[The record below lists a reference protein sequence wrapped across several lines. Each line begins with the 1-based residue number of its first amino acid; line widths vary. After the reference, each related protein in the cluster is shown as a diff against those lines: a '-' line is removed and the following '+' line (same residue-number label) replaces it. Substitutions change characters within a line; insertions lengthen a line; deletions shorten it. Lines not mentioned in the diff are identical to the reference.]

1 MFIFTS
7 LQFSMRKA
15 LQRTILALICTVT
28 LVSAIKN
35 DSCGTGKSA
44 KRVHYPFGF
53 SSDSPIKLNCSKEGE
68 IEIQNFKVQNV
79 TTDSIIINLPAQC
92 QREIQKIEPLFGKN
106 YALSSKNSLLFQN
119 CSSSSSGCVIPTSV
133 FNGQNKLNN
142 CNGKSDNNISCFPLD
157 SESEFMSFANVT
169 GTGCKFLLLSMAVEW
184 RNNSAVSLELG
195 TAQLGWWLDHPCHCA
210 PNAKHTNLTVP
221 GGFGCR
227 CSCKEGFDGD
237 GFKDG
242 DGCQE
247 VTDCNASKY
256 MSGTCGGT
264 TRVAVLVGGVIVG
277 ASLMSTVAL
286 ICYCIRRRSYLR
298 RRMSAKRLICEAA
311 GNSSVPLYP
320 YKEVERATNGFS
332 EKQRLG
338 TGAYGTVFAGKL
350 HNDEWVAIKK
360 IRNRDNDSIEQ
371 VMNEIKL
378 ISSVNHPNLVRLL
391 GCCIENGEQILV
403 YEFMANGTLSQHL
416 QKERGKVVDFSRPH
430 SEVNLAALA
439 IDRIGRGCVDE
450 IIDPFLEPQRDAWT
464 LCSIHKVAELAFRCL
479 AFHRDMRPSMM
490 EVADELEHVRLSGWA
505 PMEENICVASSVA
518 SSWSRRLFVPHR
530 PTDCLASMEEIKDS
544 SPVSVH
550 DPWLS
555 EQSSPSTNSLLGNV
569 PINIGQ
575 NKKEPPICNI
585 TIVLNF
591 HIKFLS
597 ECQYQF
603 NLHLP
608 VFIFIYNSAIQFC
621 VSFSFSRE

>member
-1 MFIFTS
+1 MFIFAS
-7 LQFSMRKA
+7 LQFSMRKD

-79 TTDSIIINLPAQC
+79 TTDSIVINIPAQC
-92 QREIQKIEPLFGKN
+92 HREIQKIEPLFGKN

-169 GTGCKFLLLSMAVEW
+169 RTGCKFLLLSMAVEW

-247 VTDCNASKY
+247 GKPLSPEVFFSVFSNGLIAVDKGNCGRLELKFHYFNQSPNA
-256 MSGTCGGT
+256 T
-264 TRVAVLVGGVIVG
+264 
-277 ASLMSTVAL
+277 SLNSVSP
-286 ICYCIRRRSYLR
+286 RS
-298 RRMSAKRLICEAA
+298 
-311 GNSSVPLYP
+311 
-320 YKEVERATNGFS
+320 
-332 EKQRLG
+332 
-338 TGAYGTVFAGKL
+338 
-350 HNDEWVAIKK
+350 
-360 IRNRDNDSIEQ
+360 
-371 VMNEIKL
+371 
-378 ISSVNHPNLVRLL
+378 
-391 GCCIENGEQILV
+391 
-403 YEFMANGTLSQHL
+403 
-416 QKERGKVVDFSRPH
+416 
-430 SEVNLAALA
+430 
-439 IDRIGRGCVDE
+439 
-450 IIDPFLEPQRDAWT
+450 
-464 LCSIHKVAELAFRCL
+464 
-479 AFHRDMRPSMM
+479 
-490 EVADELEHVRLSGWA
+490 
-505 PMEENICVASSVA
+505 
-518 SSWSRRLFVPHR
+518 
-530 PTDCLASMEEIKDS
+530 
-544 SPVSVH
+544 
-550 DPWLS
+550 
-555 EQSSPSTNSLLGNV
+555 
-569 PINIGQ
+569 
-575 NKKEPPICNI
+575 
-585 TIVLNF
+585 
-591 HIKFLS
+591 
-597 ECQYQF
+597 
-603 NLHLP
+603 
-608 VFIFIYNSAIQFC
+608 
-621 VSFSFSRE
+621 

>member
-53 SSDSPIKLNCSKEGE
+53 SSDSPIRLNCSKEGE

-79 TTDSIIINLPAQC
+79 TTDSIVINLPAQC
-92 QREIQKIEPLFGKN
+92 HREIQKIEPLFGKN

-142 CNGKSDNNISCFPLD
+142 CNGKSDNISCFPLD

-169 GTGCKFLLLSMAVEW
+169 RTGCKFLLLSMAVDW

-247 VTDCNASKY
+247 GKPLSPEVFFFCFFKWPN
-256 MSGTCGGT
+256 
-264 TRVAVLVGGVIVG
+264 
-277 ASLMSTVAL
+277 
-286 ICYCIRRRSYLR
+286 RS
-298 RRMSAKRLICEAA
+298 
-311 GNSSVPLYP
+311 
-320 YKEVERATNGFS
+320 
-332 EKQRLG
+332 
-338 TGAYGTVFAGKL
+338 
-350 HNDEWVAIKK
+350 
-360 IRNRDNDSIEQ
+360 
-371 VMNEIKL
+371 
-378 ISSVNHPNLVRLL
+378 
-391 GCCIENGEQILV
+391 
-403 YEFMANGTLSQHL
+403 
-416 QKERGKVVDFSRPH
+416 
-430 SEVNLAALA
+430 
-439 IDRIGRGCVDE
+439 
-450 IIDPFLEPQRDAWT
+450 
-464 LCSIHKVAELAFRCL
+464 
-479 AFHRDMRPSMM
+479 
-490 EVADELEHVRLSGWA
+490 
-505 PMEENICVASSVA
+505 
-518 SSWSRRLFVPHR
+518 
-530 PTDCLASMEEIKDS
+530 
-544 SPVSVH
+544 
-550 DPWLS
+550 
-555 EQSSPSTNSLLGNV
+555 
-569 PINIGQ
+569 
-575 NKKEPPICNI
+575 
-585 TIVLNF
+585 
-591 HIKFLS
+591 
-597 ECQYQF
+597 
-603 NLHLP
+603 
-608 VFIFIYNSAIQFC
+608 
-621 VSFSFSRE
+621 